1 MARQPIPQG
10 GRHADPF
17 LEVGHGF
24 VHNYSVGWI
33 NIQCLVICSLIH
45 DYLSISVCI
54 LFVICK
60 QILK

>member
-10 GRHADPF
+10 GRHVDPF